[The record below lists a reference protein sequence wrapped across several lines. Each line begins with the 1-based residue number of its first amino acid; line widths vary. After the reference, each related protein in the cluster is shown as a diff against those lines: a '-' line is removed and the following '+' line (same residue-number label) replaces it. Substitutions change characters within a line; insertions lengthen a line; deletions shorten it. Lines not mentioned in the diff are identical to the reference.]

1 MLHQPNP
8 DAIAVVRQFNDA
20 INGRDIDAL
29 AAAMTD
35 THRFVD
41 TAGSTAEGKDACL
54 AAWRGFFDA
63 YPGYRNVFEEMADG
77 GDGIVT
83 VRGYSTSTTPE
94 LDGPAEWR
102 AVVRDGRVDLWQ
114 VAEPD
119 PAIPPSAK
127 WALRR
132 SLKVASEAL
141 LWKLDG
147 LSEYDVRRPMT
158 PTGTNLLG
166 LVKHVASVEA
176 GYLGE
181 TFGRPFPRAAAVVRG
196 RRRAQRRH
204 VGDRRRVA
212 RRHRRPV
219 PPGLG
224 ALRRHHR
231 RAAARRRRPRAVVAG
246 RRGEVT
252 LHRILVHMIAET
264 HRHAG
269 HADIVRE
276 LIDGAAGLR
285 RDNDN
290 LPDARRPGGPAYRE
304 RLEDAARRAG
314 GPTPPDGAAH

>member
-119 PAIPPSAK
+119 PTVPPSAK
-127 WALRR
+127 WTLRR
-132 SLKVASEAL
+132 SLKVASDAL

-147 LSEYDVRRPMT
+147 LAEYDVRRPMT
-158 PTGTNLLG
+158 PTGTNVLG
-166 LVKHVASVEA
+166 LVKHVASVTA
-176 GYLGE
+176 GYFGE
-181 TFGRPFPRAAAVVRG
+181 TFDRPFREPMPWFDDGAEPNADMWATADESRDDVVGLYERAWAHADATIAALPLEAVG
-196 RRRAQRRH
+196 H
-204 VGDRRRVA
+204 VPHWGD
-212 RRHRRPV
+212 H
-219 PPGLG
+219 GT
-224 ALRRHHR
+224 
-231 RAAARRRRPRAVVAG
+231 
-246 RRGEVT
+246 VT
-252 LHRILVHMIAET
+252 LHQILVHMVAET

-276 LIDGAAGLR
+276 LIDGAVGHR
-285 RDNDN
+285 RDTDN
-290 LPDARRPGGPAYRE
+290 MAPVEESWWPAYRA

-314 GPTPPDGAAH
+314 GPTPPDGSAH